1 MRRLRKMKVKKS
13 LKNKAEVAARKRNN
27 DGSESELKKGS
38 KADSSIKAH
47 KTGVPLIGMSKGV
60 TKNMGDFESL
70 RVDVWLSAPCDNISQ
85 ATDIV
90 KDIETVID
98 DILEETLSEYE

>member
-1 MRRLRKMKVKKS
+1 
-13 LKNKAEVAARKRNN
+13 
-27 DGSESELKKGS
+27 
-38 KADSSIKAH
+38 
-47 KTGVPLIGMSKGV
+47 MSKGV